1 MFIIQFNLPFK
12 LLHSWQVLLCHEL
25 LDTAAVALRN
35 MEGELVVMRSFVVVG
50 TAVVGTVAVL
60 ADSSYLYL
68 QQPHLLVQHN
78 QLAER

>member
-1 MFIIQFNLPFK
+1 M
-12 LLHSWQVLLCHEL
+12 
-25 LDTAAVALRN
+25 ALRN
-35 MEGELVVMRSFVVVG
+35 MEGELVVMRSSVVVG

-78 QLAER
+78 